1 MTNKFIAIEGN
12 IGAGKTTLATMLAH
26 DWDAR
31 LMLEQ
36 FAENPFLPLFYENPE
51 KNAFPLE
58 LSFLGERFE
67 QLKNTLVTT
76 DLFNPLVISDYYILK
91 SLLFAKVNLGE
102 AEYNLFHKLFH
113 LISDS
118 FPKPDVLVYLNTP
131 ISSLQQNI
139 RKRGRA
145 YEQNIK
151 NDYLENLHHQYID
164 AFKEEAKIPVLLLN
178 MVDKDFVKDPE
189 VYKQVKFHLAKDYQS
204 GLHIIDF

>member
-1 MTNKFIAIEGN
+1 MKNKFIAIEGN
-12 IGAGKTTLATMLAH
+12 IGAGKTTLATMLAR

-67 QLKNTLVTT
+67 QLKNTLVTA
-76 DLFNPLVISDYYILK
+76 DLFNPLVISDYYLLK
-91 SLLFAKVNLGE
+91 SLLFAQVNLGE

-113 LISDS
+113 LMADS
-118 FPKPDVLVYLNTP
+118 FPKPDLLVYLNAP

-145 YEQNIK
+145 YEQNIQ
-151 NDYLENLHHQYID
+151 NDYLENLHQQYME
-164 AFKEEAKIPVLLLN
+164 AFKQEVKIPVLLLN
-178 MVDKDFVKDPE
+178 MEEKDFVKDPQ
-189 VYKQVKFHLAKDYQS
+189 VYNQVKFHLEKHYQT